1 MLHTIDWNK
10 IFKIALPVALQSVLV
25 SVLAMSDVFMV
36 TGLGSSAVAAIGLA
50 AKMHFVLILV
60 MASIGTAVSIL
71 VAQYFGSNNNSGS
84 QSFVL
89 LGLLAGII
97 LLIPIAMIFFL
108 FPEAM
113 VIWLSDD
120 KDLIQFASLYLRLS
134 IPLLFLTHIIIVY
147 EGALRSQANTMLP
160 LIIAAIAIV
169 INILLNY
176 LLIHG
181 FWHIP
186 ALGLAGAAIAS
197 DIARLLQVIILL
209 VYLQH
214 KKHMFSINTLIVNID
229 LMALHARQFWQTT
242 WPLCLNFSIWGL
254 GTFVYHA
261 IASIS
266 GTNAL
271 AAVSLV
277 SPIES
282 MYHSLFLG
290 FVNACAILIGQHL
303 GKNEFTQAKQL
314 AKLFSWGLPII
325 SFLIGLLLIVLSPL
339 FLPLIIGHDQ
349 ALMALSQNLIYIM
362 GLGFWL
368 KTVNMVLIMGIL
380 RAGGDSRY
388 VLFADMFAMWVL
400 ALPITWTVA
409 AIFKLDYQWVFACV
423 LIEEL
428 VKFLLVLPR
437 VKKEFWLKNM
447 TGSTETINSQEQC
460 ELLTIKA

>member
-1 MLHTIDWNK
+1 
-10 IFKIALPVALQSVLV
+10 
-25 SVLAMSDVFMV
+25 
-36 TGLGSSAVAAIGLA
+36 
-50 AKMHFVLILV
+50 
-60 MASIGTAVSIL
+60 
-71 VAQYFGSNNNSGS
+71 
-84 QSFVL
+84 
-89 LGLLAGII
+89 
-97 LLIPIAMIFFL
+97 
-108 FPEAM
+108 
-113 VIWLSDD
+113 
-120 KDLIQFASLYLRLS
+120 
-134 IPLLFLTHIIIVY
+134 
-147 EGALRSQANTMLP
+147 MLP
-160 LIIAAIAIV
+160 LIVAAIAIV

-181 FWHIP
+181 FWQIP

-209 VYLQH
+209 VYLQQ
-214 KKHMFSINTLIVNID
+214 KKHMFSINALIVNID
-229 LMALHARQFWQTT
+229 FMLLHAKQFWQTA
-242 WPLCLNFSIWGL
+242 WPLCLNFTVWGL
-254 GTFVYHA
+254 GTFAYHA

-266 GTNAL
+266 GTDAL

-325 SFLIGLLLIVLSPL
+325 SFLIGLLIIALSPL

-349 ALMALSQNLIYIM
+349 ALLTLSQNLIYIM

-388 VLFADMFAMWVL
+388 VLFADMFAMWAL
-400 ALPITWTVA
+400 ALPITWAVA
-409 AIFKLDYQWVFACV
+409 SIFQLDYHWIFACV

-447 TGSTETINSQEQC
+447 TGNAEVPNSEEHC
-460 ELLTIKA
+460 KFSTIKV

>member
-1 MLHTIDWNK
+1 MLHTVDWNK

-60 MASIGTAVSIL
+60 MASIGTGVSIL
-71 VAQYFGSNNNSGS
+71 VAQYFSSNEPSGS

-89 LGLLAGII
+89 LGLLSGIL
-97 LLIPIAMIFFL
+97 LLIPISLIFFIL
-108 FPEAM
+108 PEAM
-113 VIWLSDD
+113 IMLLSDD
-120 KDLIQFASLYLRLS
+120 KNLIEFGAVYLRLS
-134 IPLLFLTHIIIVY
+134 VPLLFLTHIIIVY

-160 LIIAAIAIV
+160 LIVAAIAIG

-181 FWHIP
+181 FWQIP

-197 DIARLLQVIILL
+197 DVARLIQVILLL
-209 VYLQH
+209 VYLGH
-214 KKHMFSINTLIVNID
+214 KKHMFSISALMTNFD
-229 LMALHARQFWQTT
+229 LVIMHSKQFWQTT
-242 WPLCLNFSIWGL
+242 WPLCLNFSVWGL
-254 GTFVYHA
+254 GTFAYHA

-266 GTNAL
+266 GTEAL

-303 GKNEFTQAKQL
+303 GKNEFAQAKLL

-325 SFLIGLLLIVLSPL
+325 SFAIGLLLIAFSPL
-339 FLPLIIGHDQ
+339 FLPLIIGHDEV
-349 ALMALSQNLIYIM
+349 LLSLSQNLIYIM

-409 AIFKLDYQWVFACV
+409 AVFQLDYQWVFACV

-447 TGSTETINSQEQC
+447 TQKGKNIDEDAQC
-460 ELLTIKA
+460 ELTAIKI